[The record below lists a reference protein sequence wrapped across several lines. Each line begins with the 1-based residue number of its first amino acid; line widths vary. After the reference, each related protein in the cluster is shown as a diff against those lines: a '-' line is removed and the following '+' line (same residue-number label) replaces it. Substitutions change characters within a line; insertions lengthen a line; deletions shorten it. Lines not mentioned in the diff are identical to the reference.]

1 MRTIA
6 FILITALTALWLYFG
21 VVSEHRANGPLVGI
35 EGPAMDG
42 AAPTSSGLNNEGV
55 RLAAEGRA
63 EDALVYLERARD
75 FNPEH
80 PVIRANIDKQ
90 ETRIWKDAFQNVL
103 IAGTV
108 MVGVLFGGGAV
119 FGAFRALAEK
129 RRLNRLHLCAE
140 PALTIRPGETH
151 AKLTLPFNRALCRGL
166 LRRNPLTIVWS
177 CSGQGK
183 HMKSR
188 PPVKVS
194 GKRIEVELDHER
206 VERLRRYPGNW
217 RGFLYLGNTP
227 VGEAVARVI

>member
-6 FILITALTALWLYFG
+6 FILLTALTALWLYFG
-21 VVSEHRANGPLVGI
+21 VASEYRLSGPLVRV

-42 AAPTSSGLNNEGV
+42 DAPTSAGLNNEGV
-55 RLAAEGRA
+55 RLAGEGRA

-75 FNPEH
+75 FSPEH
-80 PVIRANIDKQ
+80 PVIRANVDKQ
-90 ETRIWKDAFQNVL
+90 ETRVWKDAFEQVL
-103 IAGTV
+103 VAGTV
-108 MVGVLFGGGAV
+108 IMGVLFGGGTI
-119 FGAFRALAEK
+119 FTAFRALAEK
-129 RRLNRLHLCAE
+129 RRLKRLHLCAE
-140 PALTIRPGETH
+140 PALTIRPGQTH
-151 AKLTLPFNRALCRGL
+151 ANFTLPFNRPLCRGL

-194 GKRIEVELDHER
+194 GQRLEVKLDRDR